1 LARALPEGTVLHG
14 RYRVTELVAQ
24 GGMGAV
30 YRAGDLRLSG
40 RECALKEIIC
50 QDDGLVDPTDARAQ
64 FYREASTLGRLDHP
78 NLPKVS
84 DHFSEGDRD
93 YLVMDYVPGA
103 DLQSLLDDALREGHR
118 LSEKQVLEWA
128 RQLFDALEY
137 LHAQDPP
144 VLHRDIKP
152 ANIRLTASGVVKL
165 VDFGLVKLME
175 PEQTRTITV
184 LQGRGTASYTPLEQY
199 GGETGH
205 TDTRA
210 DIYALGAT
218 LYHLLTGHSPPPAK
232 DRFLRPDSLT
242 PAQELNPAISSRTD
256 AVIGWALAMHP
267 DDRPPNISHFRNA
280 LLGRGRLPRPSPWRV
295 ALKAH
300 QSLAVAVLLLLL
312 LAATLSYWPVAP
324 AP

>member
-1 LARALPEGTVLHG
+1 MVRALPEGTVLHA

-30 YRAGDLRLSG
+30 YRAADLRLSG

-50 QDDGLVDPTDARAQ
+50 QDDGLVDPTEARAQ

-84 DHFSEGDRD
+84 DHFSEGERD
-93 YLVMDYVPGA
+93 YLVMDYVAGA
-103 DLQSLLDDALREGHR
+103 DLQSLLDDALRQGHR
-118 LSEKQVLEWA
+118 LTEKQVLEWA
-128 RQLFDALEY
+128 RQLCDALEY
-137 LHAQDPP
+137 LHSQDPP

-152 ANIRLTASGVVKL
+152 ANIRLTASGMLKL

-175 PEQTRTITV
+175 PDQTRTITV
-184 LQGRGTASYTPLEQY
+184 MQGRGTANYTPLEQY

-218 LYHLLTGHSPPPAK
+218 LYHLLTGKAPPPAK
-232 DRFLRPDSLT
+232 DRFLRPNSLT
-242 PAQELNPAISSRTD
+242 PAQELNPSISSRTD
-256 AVIGWALAMHP
+256 AVVGWALAMHP
-267 DDRPPNISHFRNA
+267 DDRPPNIGYFRNA

-295 ALKAH
+295 ALKTH
-300 QSLAVAVLLLLL
+300 QTLAVAAILFLL
-312 LAATLSYWPVAP
+312 LAAILSYWPAAP
-324 AP
+324 VP